1 MDFEGYGDISRHHDC
16 TCRCLN
22 GHPLFRPSVL
32 PAAAQFRISRSLM
45 FLQVAI
51 KVLDQSRDTRTNVM
65 CVLDTTVI
73 PVSLTGDLSS
83 WFAFGLKVSAVA
95 A

>member
-1 MDFEGYGDISRHHDC
+1 
-16 TCRCLN
+16 
-22 GHPLFRPSVL
+22 
-32 PAAAQFRISRSLM
+32 M